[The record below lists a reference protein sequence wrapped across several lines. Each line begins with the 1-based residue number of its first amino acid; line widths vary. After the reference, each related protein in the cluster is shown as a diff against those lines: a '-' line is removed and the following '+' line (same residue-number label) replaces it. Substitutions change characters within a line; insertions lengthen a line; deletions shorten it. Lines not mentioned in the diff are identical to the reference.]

1 MDMNYE
7 ELKKQ
12 SKCGFNDYLEKPASL
27 IKIKEKLK
35 FFINNIK
42 FNS

>member
-1 MDMNYE
+1 MDMDNK

-12 SKCGFNDYLEKPASL
+12 LKCGFNDYLEKPASL

-35 FFINNIK
+35 LFINNI
-42 FNS
+42 